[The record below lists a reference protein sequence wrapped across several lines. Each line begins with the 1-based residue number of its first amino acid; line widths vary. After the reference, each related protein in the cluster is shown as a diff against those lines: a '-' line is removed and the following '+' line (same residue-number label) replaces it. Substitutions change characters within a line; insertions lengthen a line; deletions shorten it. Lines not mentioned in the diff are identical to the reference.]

1 MGPGAGH
8 TQQPAP
14 DLSRRDM
21 GHDQHD
27 SALGPLAQGRAL
39 PGLRTWRALAHHD
52 VCVRTQQ
59 RGTAGT
65 AGAGRTGNA
74 APHPR
79 QHHDGDAGPLVLRSV
94 HLAPGGAGHGVPGD
108 RRVPVQRPHA
118 DRADP
123 DGHAGDQLPGRGQR
137 APLGAGGAGCAAGRA
152 AARRPDHGMAH
163 GAPAEGP
170 GLPGMREPMKGS

>member
-65 AGAGRTGNA
+65 AGAGRAHQWGCVCSLGRAVSA
-74 APHPR
+74 AP
-79 QHHDGDAGPLVLRSV
+79 
-94 HLAPGGAGHGVPGD
+94 
-108 RRVPVQRPHA
+108 
-118 DRADP
+118 
-123 DGHAGDQLPGRGQR
+123 
-137 APLGAGGAGCAAGRA
+137 
-152 AARRPDHGMAH
+152 AARGRHRGDG
-163 GAPAEGP
+163 
-170 GLPGMREPMKGS
+170 